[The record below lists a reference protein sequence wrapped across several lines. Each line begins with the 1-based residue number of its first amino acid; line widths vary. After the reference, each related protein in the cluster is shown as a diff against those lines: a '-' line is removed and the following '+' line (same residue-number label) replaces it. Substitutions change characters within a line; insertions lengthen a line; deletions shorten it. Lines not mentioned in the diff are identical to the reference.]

1 MYQEVQMST
10 LEKGDIIYGNFNI
23 QVSSYK
29 YIKCMCIEKNNI
41 KQFISIFNIAN
52 YKCELFPKINKD
64 LCDTLIMLETLSNN
78 QLKFDYKKILNLLKG
93 KHNYTIYL
101 NQEYLTEFM
110 SNDRSQYYFK
120 YMEGIYI
127 NNKLIPIYLLP
138 KENHQLFLIDENS
151 EENSY
156 ICFT

>member
-1 MYQEVQMST
+1 ME
-10 LEKGDIIYGNFNI
+10 
-23 QVSSYK
+23 
-29 YIKCMCIEKNNI
+29 
-41 KQFISIFNIAN
+41 
-52 YKCELFPKINKD
+52 
-64 LCDTLIMLETLSNN
+64 
-78 QLKFDYKKILNLLKG
+78 IL
-93 KHNYTIYL
+93 IYL

-151 EENSY
+151 KENSY